1 MPGKDE
7 VGLGGQDGKAQAL
20 QLSHGPGPGLPD
32 GGAAGVEVRR
42 VLHGG
47 GARGHGQPVHVVGV
61 EAVLHPVQV
70 RDQVRAAQGVAHPA
84 AGQGPAL
91 GHGLGHQKVVVPVD
105 HGHAALSAK
114 VHIRLVHDDHSVRV
128 RLQQTLDVRPGHGH
142 AGGGVGVGDDDGAG
156 EVHVVV
162 HVQGEVLPQGDHF
175 HIQAEQSGLG
185 LVEPVGDVRVG
196 HGPPLPAEGPEG
208 EGQHLVG
215 PVARQDVLGLQ
226 LIAAGDGLGERGA
239 GGVGIQVQLQDL
251 RPVDGLEDPGGRG
264 EGALVGVELD
274 VLLILGLLAGG
285 VGGKALRLLGD
296 PAAHGVTLLS
306 LPCGSGRS
314 GRGRGGPPARR
325 SPRSGARPGP
335 APPGCS
341 R

>member
-1 MPGKDE
+1 MPGKDK
-7 VGLGGQDGKAQAL
+7 VGLGGQDGEAQAL
-20 QLSHGPGPGLPD
+20 QLPHGPGPGLPD
-32 GGAAGVEVRR
+32 GGGAGAEVRL

-47 GARGHGQPVHVVGV
+47 GAGQHGQAVDVVGM

-105 HGHAALSAK
+105 HRHAALGAE
-114 VHIRLVHDDHSVRV
+114 VHIRLVHDHHPIWIGI
-128 RLQQTLDVRPGHGH
+128 QQPLDVRPGHGH
-142 AGGGVGVGDDDGAG
+142 TGGGVGVGDDDGAG

-215 PVARQDVLGLQ
+215 PVARQDILRLQ
-226 LIAAGDGLGERGA
+226 LIAAGDGVHQGAA
-239 GGVGIQVQLQDL
+239 GGV
-251 RPVDGLEDPGGRG
+251 
-264 EGALVGVELD
+264 
-274 VLLILGLLAGG
+274 
-285 VGGKALRLLGD
+285 
-296 PAAHGVTLLS
+296 
-306 LPCGSGRS
+306 
-314 GRGRGGPPARR
+314 
-325 SPRSGARPGP
+325 
-335 APPGCS
+335 
-341 R
+341 